1 MPNGALS
8 KQKRKKNL
16 GGYAVSVPI
25 CQTFKTNKIME
36 TVKLNYTDWA
46 AVAYAMKGKI
56 ESLKELGLT
65 KDAEHLNNI
74 LKKIEKQIK

>member
-1 MPNGALS
+1 MPIFAMS
-8 KQKRKKNL
+8 KENKKKNL
-16 GGYAVSVPI
+16 GGYAVSAPT

-36 TVKLNYTDWA
+36 TVKLDYTDWA
-46 AVAYAMKGKI
+46 AVDYAMKGKI

>member
-1 MPNGALS
+1 
-8 KQKRKKNL
+8 
-16 GGYAVSVPI
+16 
-25 CQTFKTNKIME
+25 ME
-36 TVKLNYTDWA
+36 TVKLDYTDWA

>member
-1 MPNGALS
+1 
-8 KQKRKKNL
+8 
-16 GGYAVSVPI
+16 
-25 CQTFKTNKIME
+25 ME
-36 TVKLNYTDWA
+36 TVKLDYTDWA
-46 AVAYAMKGKI
+46 AVDYAMKGKI